1 MIHPDVVSRTLDG
14 EEVLLQLETGSY
26 FGLNEVGTFIWKGL
40 QAGQVREDILAQVEA
55 IYDVPRL
62 EADRDFDSLL
72 VQMRLKKLIIS

>member
-26 FGLNEVGTFIWKGL
+26 FGLNEVGTLIWKGL
-40 QAGQVREDILAQVEA
+40 QAGQSREDILAQVEA
-55 IYDVPRL
+55 IYDVPQL

-72 VQMRLKKLIIS
+72 MQMKKKKLITP